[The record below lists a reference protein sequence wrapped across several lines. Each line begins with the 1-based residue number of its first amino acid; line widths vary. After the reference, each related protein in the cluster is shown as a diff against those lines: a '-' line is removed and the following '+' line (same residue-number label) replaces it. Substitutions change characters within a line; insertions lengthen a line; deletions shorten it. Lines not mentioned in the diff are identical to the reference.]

1 MKKLNGIL
9 ALLLCLLFLVPAL
22 ASCGKK
28 TPDATTAASTT
39 ADGEQ
44 EASSSETQAMTT
56 TDKWETVGD
65 EVTAYAA
72 SDRTLR
78 IQYDMYVSAE
88 NVPQNNKYV
97 QGPDELIAG
106 TTSSIE
112 EKVYHRNRDAAE
124 KFGLTLEYAQ
134 WDDLSWGRQA
144 ERIRTLVDGHDPDAP
159 DLFIDMLYD
168 LNKAMK
174 TSGVFKDVTSIP
186 GGFFDFEA
194 DGWMTEW
201 MKSLSFTEDRAY
213 ILGGDYFLELFRA
226 MGVMPFN
233 VDLMDANATKL
244 AAAIIEEDD
253 ELGANEKLSVRFFDL
268 VEQDDWTWDVLSKLS
283 VAMWIDTDG
292 DGANSFGDML
302 GIVVDRY
309 TGLPGSLI
317 VYSTG
322 IQLTETYII
331 EDENSEYNNK
341 KWVRYYD
348 NSALLGSIF
357 DAVAG
362 VFSGPG
368 AFVTNFNPDSG
379 KTLQEHYTKFSEDTL
394 LFAGPVVLGALENES
409 FQTMV
414 STWSV
419 VPLPKV
425 NAEQH
430 YNTVIHNIADV
441 GAISVNT
448 TPDKARALSAYL
460 QYCNE
465 NSGKIR
471 EEFQQVVTKYK
482 TTTYNQGTSRML
494 DLIYA
499 NVISGR
505 DKALEDV
512 AEETSGKSSASWMK
526 AQGFTGTSAYV
537 ASQYESQLSGKQ
549 AKLDKILE
557 KWYSF
562 STSASETPAE

>member
-22 ASCGKK
+22 ASCGKE
-28 TPDATTAASTT
+28 TREATAASTT
-39 ADGEQ
+39 AGGEQ
-44 EASSSETQAMTT
+44 GSSTSSATEATT
-56 TDKWETVGD
+56 NKWDTIGNAVS
-65 EVTAYAA
+65 AYAA

-88 NVPQNNKYV
+88 NIPQNNKYV

-106 TTSSIE
+106 ATSSIE

-124 KFGLTLEYAQ
+124 KLGLTLEYAQ
-134 WDDLSWGRQA
+134 WDDLAWGRQA

-174 TSGVFKDVTSIP
+174 TSGVFKDITSIP

-194 DGWMTEW
+194 EGWMTEW

-244 AAAIIEEDD
+244 ATAIIEEGETLGENE
-253 ELGANEKLSVRFFDL
+253 ELSTYFFDL
-268 VEQDDWTWDVLSKLS
+268 VDKDNWTWDVLAKLS
-283 VAMWIDTDG
+283 AAMWVDTDG

-302 GIVVDRY
+302 GIITDRY

-322 IQLTETYII
+322 IQLTETYTI
-331 EDENSEYNNK
+331 EDETSEYNNK

-348 NSALLGSIF
+348 NSVLLGSIF
-357 DAVAG
+357 DAVAN
-362 VFSGPG
+362 VFSSPG

-394 LFAGPVVLGALENES
+394 LFAGPVILGALENEA
-409 FQTMV
+409 FQTME

-430 YNTVIHNIADV
+430 YNTVIHNTADV

-465 NSGKIR
+465 NSGDIR
-471 EEFQQVVTKYK
+471 EEFQQVVTKFK
-482 TTTYNQGTSRML
+482 TTTYNQGTDRML
-494 DLIYA
+494 NLIYA
-499 NVISGR
+499 NVITGR

-537 ASQYESQLSGKQ
+537 AEQYTSQLSGKQ
-549 AKLDKILE
+549 TKLDNILK
-557 KWYSF
+557 KWYTLP
-562 STSASETPAE
+562 TSASETPAE